1 MTVVDAA
8 FAPLFVWVVLGTEVV
23 TGKVG
28 AGAGGAVN
36 LLGTGLEVSKRPAG
50 TLDAVCTIEVVLNA
64 SFPTYPRYRVR
75 SMKEVFQRPLVC
87 SLPSF

>member
-1 MTVVDAA
+1 MTVVDAV

-36 LLGTGLEVSKRPAG
+36 MLGTGLEVSKRPAG

-64 SFPTYPRYRVR
+64 SFPDLSKVSSTVNEESIP
-75 SMKEVFQRPLVC
+75 KTFGL
-87 SLPSF
+87 

>member
-28 AGAGGAVN
+28 AGAGAVN
-36 LLGTGLEVSKRPAG
+36 MLGTGLEVSKRPAG

-64 SFPTYPRYRVR
+64 SFPDLSKVSSTVNEDSIP
-75 SMKEVFQRPLVC
+75 KTFGL
-87 SLPSF
+87 